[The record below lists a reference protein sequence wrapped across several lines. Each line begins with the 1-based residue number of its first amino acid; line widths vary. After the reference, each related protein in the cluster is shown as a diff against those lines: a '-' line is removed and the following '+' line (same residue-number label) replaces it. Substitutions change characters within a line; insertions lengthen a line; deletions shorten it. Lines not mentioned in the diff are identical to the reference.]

1 MGFAASPCESASG
14 PARDDGGCLFLRAGA
29 GPRGRRGRTPREL
42 RLFCLFCWKR
52 TASASKAVPGRFQLR
67 CYSPQSV
74 LAHTAAEL
82 RPERRTHGQTTD
94 GGRAGRWTPL
104 PPLLPAARTWRMSP
118 AFRAMDVEP
127 RDKGILLEPFVHQVG
142 GHSCVL
148 RFNETTLCK
157 PLVPREHQ
165 FYETLPAEM
174 RKFTPQYKGE
184 PPAALGVASAWQEPT
199 SRGQRRSRQ
208 PPRGPHPS
216 HPLCVFPPP
225 PLGPPPST
233 SHPQFSSPGKI
244 AQFCFVGLF

>member
-1 MGFAASPCESASG
+1 MTGAVWGSQPAPASRHPAPPGTSAAVCFCG
-14 PARDDGGCLFLRAGA
+14 
-29 GPRGRRGRTPREL
+29 RGRDRVGGVGGPPREL

-52 TASASKAVPGRFQLR
+52 TASASEAVLGCLQLR
-67 CYSPQSV
+67 FHSPQSV

-104 PPLLPAARTWRMSP
+104 PPLLPVARTWRMSP

-184 PPAALGVASAWQEPT
+184 PPAALGVACACEDT
-199 SRGQRRSRQ
+199 RGGAARGGPGS
-208 PPRGPHPS
+208 PPGNPHPS
-216 HPLCVFPPP
+216 HPLCFP
-225 PLGPPPST
+225 S
-233 SHPQFSSPGKI
+233 SSPWPS
-244 AQFCFVGLF
+244 AQHLTPSVFKPW

>member
-1 MGFAASPCESASG
+1 
-14 PARDDGGCLFLRAGA
+14 GA
-29 GPRGRRGRTPREL
+29 GGGARRGGRHFGGRETIGRKL
-42 RLFCLFCWKR
+42 RG
-52 TASASKAVPGRFQLR
+52 TGLR
-67 CYSPQSV
+67 QQSV

-174 RKFTPQYKGE
+174 RKFTPQYKG
-184 PPAALGVASAWQEPT
+184 VS
-199 SRGQRRSRQ
+199 
-208 PPRGPHPS
+208 
-216 HPLCVFPPP
+216 
-225 PLGPPPST
+225 
-233 SHPQFSSPGKI
+233 
-244 AQFCFVGLF
+244 